1 VPGHT
6 QGVPRFR
13 GYSPELLTMEGMTM
27 PRTDNDSWEITE
39 SVGSTALGVAAARAA
54 ETESENPLIQDP
66 FARVFLDAAGEGVW
80 TLTADPEI
88 TAKLTD
94 IAPDLLAHRQVMIDF
109 MAVRTAW
116 YDEFFL
122 SAVSAGV
129 RQVVILASGLDSRAW
144 RLPWPDGTTVYELD
158 QAKVLDFKSST
169 LQRRGAQPTSRLVS
183 VAVDLR
189 QDWPTALQE
198 AGFDPSL
205 PTMWSAEGLV
215 RYLSAQAQDLLFE
228 RIDSLSPAGSWLAT
242 NLPSESA
249 VNPELLASQ
258 RDQSTRL
265 RAAAAQVLGAEIPD
279 VEDLWYPQERTDLAD
294 WLRGHGWDASAIGMA
309 DLLAR
314 YGREV
319 PADDVRPPVD
329 FVSARRS

>member
-1 VPGHT
+1 
-6 QGVPRFR
+6 
-13 GYSPELLTMEGMTM
+13 M

-54 ETESENPLIQDP
+54 ETESENPLISDP
-66 FARVFLDAAGEGVW
+66 FARAFLDAAGDGIW
-80 TLTADPEI
+80 SLMADPKLS
-88 TAKLTD
+88 AKVAEL
-94 IAPDLLAHRQVMIDF
+94 APELQAHRQVMVDF

-122 SAVSAGV
+122 NAVSSGS
-129 RQVVILASGLDSRAW
+129 RQVVILAAGLDARAW

-158 QAKVLDFKSST
+158 QAKVLDFKLST
-169 LQRRGAQPTSRLVS
+169 LQRRGSQPTAQLVS

-198 AGFDPSL
+198 AGFDPSA
-205 PTMWSAEGLV
+205 PSVWSAEGLV
-215 RYLSAQAQDLLFE
+215 RYLPAKAQDLLFE
-228 RIDSLSPAGSWLAT
+228 RIDSLSPAGTWLAT
-242 NLPSESA
+242 NLPATNA

-258 RDQSTRL
+258 RDESKRL
-265 RAAAAQVLGAEIPD
+265 RTAAAHVLDAEIPD
-279 VEDLWYPQERTDLAD
+279 LEDLWYPEERTDLAA
-294 WLRGHGWDASAIGMA
+294 WLGEHGWDASAIGMA

-314 YGREV
+314 YGRDV
-319 PADDVRPPVD
+319 HGDNVRPPVD